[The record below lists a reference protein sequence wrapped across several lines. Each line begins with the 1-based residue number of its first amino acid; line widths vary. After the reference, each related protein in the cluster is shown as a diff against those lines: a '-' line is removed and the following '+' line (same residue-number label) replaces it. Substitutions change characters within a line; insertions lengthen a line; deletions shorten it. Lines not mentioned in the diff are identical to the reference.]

1 VRAATQ
7 RLGALAVAL
16 CAASACSGPQ
26 QSTPSTRPQPA
37 QQGERPERAGGP
49 AQPPAWIVK
58 MDRDQPHFS
67 AADVE
72 FMQGMIHHHAQ
83 AILMAG
89 WAPTHDASPAIRE
102 LCARI
107 VVAQRDEIAFMQRW
121 LRERNQEVPDADVSH
136 FMMPGMTAMLMPGML
151 TAKQLA
157 LLNDSRGKD
166 FDQRFL
172 AFMIMHHQGAI
183 AMVEKLFESQGAT
196 QDDLVFKF
204 ASDVNAD
211 QSAEI
216 ERMNRLLTTGTLAPP
231 PTSR

>member
-1 VRAATQ
+1 MD
-7 RLGALAVAL
+7 
-16 CAASACSGPQ
+16 SGG
-26 QSTPSTRPQPA
+26 RPRF
-37 QQGERPERAGGP
+37 G
-49 AQPPAWIVK
+49 
-58 MDRDQPHFS
+58 
-67 AADVE
+67 AADVA

-89 WAPTHDASPAIRE
+89 WAPTHGASPAIRE

-107 VVAQRDEIAFMQRW
+107 VVAQRDEIVFMQRW
-121 LRERNQEVPDADVSH
+121 LRERNQDVPDGDTSH
-136 FMMPGMTAMLMPGML
+136 FMMPGMESMLMPGML

-157 LLNDSRGKD
+157 LLNESRGKE

-183 AMVEKLFESQGAT
+183 AMVETLFESQGAT
-196 QDDLVFKF
+196 QDDFVFKF

-216 ERMNRLLTTGTLAPP
+216 ERMNRLLTSGTLAVPP
-231 PTSR
+231 SSR

>member
-1 VRAATQ
+1 MQSATW
-7 RLGALAVAL
+7 RTSVGVATMAVAVA
-16 CAASACSGPQ
+16 CASSTSA
-26 QSTPSTRPQPA
+26 RVEPA
-37 QQGERPERAGGP
+37 QQAATP
-49 AQPPAWIVK
+49 AARPPAWIAK
-58 MDRDQPHFS
+58 LDSGKARFGP
-67 AADVE
+67 ADVE

-83 AILMAG
+83 AILMAS

-107 VVAQRDEIAFMQRW
+107 VVAQRDEIVFMQRW
-121 LRERNQEVPDADVSH
+121 LRERNQDVPDGDTSH
-136 FMMPGMTAMLMPGML
+136 FMMPGMESMLMPGML

-157 LLNDSRGKD
+157 LLNESRGKE

-196 QDDLVFKF
+196 QDDFVFKF

-216 ERMNRLLTTGTLAPP
+216 ERMNRLLTTGALTP
-231 PTSR
+231 PTSP